1 MREILSPGLWV
12 DPDAYS
18 PKIAIGQTDP
28 YCREN
33 VVILSQGDARV
44 LADVILH
51 KYRKDAWANSLRA
64 HLTRSGQKNQD

>member
-1 MREILSPGLWV
+1 MREILNPGLWV
-12 DPDAYS
+12 DPDAYW

-33 VVILSQGDARV
+33 VVILSRGDAMV
-44 LADVILH
+44 LADVISH

-64 HLTRSGQKNQD
+64 HLDRQDQESQD